1 MLDLFTLLLHSLD
14 VVRCACGRWSC
25 LDCGSSKFY
34 DAAEAFQQSTEHG
47 LWVYMPHGGPPAP
60 HVEPRVPVRPAGR
73 RAPVRTHVGYDPHE
87 VPVEASEQPESEAP
101 TNDPSVDPDTLQ
113 VLPRRRRRRR
123 RGASVEQ
130 AANAEDG
137 AAASPT
143 GRRPLTVTSMAQ
155 HEPNPVEPRN
165 EILEALRQ
173 LLDERKQKRSP
184 GSDTAS
190 WNSRQG
196 PEKHV
201 KWRGGAAPVPPQWK
215 PQQNDLRAFARWER
229 RIEIWRLQVSAY
241 MPPQDAALL
250 TSLTGEAELEVEH
263 LDLKRVHDRNGV
275 QYILDTLREPL
286 QQKQLF
292 QKRTLLDSFE
302 KLSRFPNES
311 LRQYINR
318 YRRVEKDL
326 EAIGISSSNMYD
338 SESKGNRLL
347 ERARLAPELQ
357 RLVMIAAGNSLEYE
371 RNQEALALQFPDF
384 KPPPA
389 VFQKE
394 RDHVTRTP
402 SHGKGSYNSSA
413 PTSASSSWSSSSSRP
428 SSKGFGKSQYPK
440 RAFVAEQVDDLG
452 DIPEQPEDEQ
462 LDIEADD
469 NGFHEVEE
477 EFTEAVDNDIAEEA
491 PESEIQDTVAQ
502 LADVLTVTSKKLQ
515 STVLGRKFT
524 GRPRTIEERKRT
536 STCSACGKLGHW
548 HGDPSC
554 PQSGSAS
561 QGHDSKGR
569 GKHSA
574 DGKGKGQRSNS
585 NSSTQYAKQAFMV
598 RFPDTDDQEK
608 TSENTSFFS
617 YTTFLLDDHVCSTYM
632 TELIDFSGTM
642 ILDTACQRA
651 CCGRVWLDLHTKIL
665 DTHRLS
671 VKHIETADMFQFGSG
686 GPKRSAQRTYFP
698 ASLAGQE
705 AQGLLLGVNV
715 LDADVPFLASNTMLQ
730 KLGCIIDTS
739 QSLVSFAVLG
749 VTLPLEFKHGHWA
762 VNICCFPPRV
772 HQHACWKELSKDSFW
787 LTPDPEVILSEAFL
801 ERDRT
806 RAQFDPPVV
815 PLTPHAHHRPA
826 TGMASEVENHHL
838 EGDDDR
844 VQSLGSDVPACEV
857 WFETTPMDDGVGTG
871 RDQEGS
877 VEGRGT
883 VLEDDSSTI
892 PCRLAHT
899 RSSEGMA
906 IGAEATLSA
915 SDAWQ
920 SSNGTQTIKDGF
932 SWVVSPLRDL
942 HPCRF
947 LLRTTFSVR

>member
-1 MLDLFTLLLHSLD
+1 M
-14 VVRCACGRWSC
+14 
-25 LDCGSSKFY
+25 DCGSSKFY